1 MNKEITTLEGEMV
14 LRNAQISELQQ
25 KIVDADQGLL
35 QSNLRCAQTFAT
47 QRSNET
53 PTQSCEFL
61 ANQNTAYASA

>member
-35 QSNLRCAQTFAT
+35 HLIFDLLNHLLHKDLMKPLPSHVSL
-47 QRSNET
+47 
-53 PTQSCEFL
+53 
-61 ANQNTAYASA
+61 